1 MIPITIIL
9 NTKDEDF
16 MYKGYLSESDNDKT
30 IQYLDENMDTV
41 KVFIGTGQVV
51 IDRKNSIM
59 DFNAIADSEF
69 EYRTEFG
76 SLLFRLVTKAL
87 KIEGQKCEIDYSL
100 YDEFDNLAF
109 TNRLSMEYIKE

>member
-9 NTKDEDF
+9 HTKDENL
-16 MYKGYLSESDNDKT
+16 MYKGYLSEHDNDKT

-76 SLLFRLVTKAL
+76 SLVFRLATKAW
-87 KIEGQKCEIDYSL
+87 KIEGQRCDIEYSL
-100 YDEFDNLAF
+100 YDEYDNLAF
-109 TNRLSMEYIKE
+109 TNQLSMEYIKE